1 MYFVWWRRIVL
12 VLGIAVFVLLGRS
25 AQAME
30 VRPPI
35 LEVSAR
41 AGESTGGVFLL
52 KNTELVE
59 KTYVFRIQGF
69 VPQGDQG
76 QQVFLPPTDTQGLP
90 SWLYLR
96 TPRVTLAP
104 GATVAVPF
112 LFRPPQGVGA
122 GGYQAVIFVE
132 PVNPRQMEGVVLGRR
147 IGVLVFAT
155 VEGDV
160 RRSLL
165 ISSFQRVSPRW
176 SASFS
181 PRFEAVLRNGGE
193 AHEVPSGRVMIKN
206 VFGQIKESFSLQ
218 SAERVARIL
227 PRSERRFFLASTRR
241 HAWIDGWGV
250 GWYRAELLL
259 DEPFIARADA
269 GWFFVLPWKS
279 AGVLGGIIF
288 LGIFIRKRRR

>member
-1 MYFVWWRRIVL
+1 
-12 VLGIAVFVLLGRS
+12 
-25 AQAME
+25 ME
-30 VRPPI
+30 VRPPL
-35 LEVSAR
+35 LEVRAR
-41 AGESTGGVFLL
+41 AGEATGGVFLL

-59 KTYVFRIQGF
+59 QTYVFRIQGF

-104 GATVAVPF
+104 GATVSVPF
-112 LFRPPQGVGA
+112 LFRPPQGVEA

-132 PVNPRQMEGVVLGRR
+132 PVNSGQMDGVVLGRR

-160 RRSLL
+160 LRSLS
-165 ISSFQRVSPRW
+165 ISSFQRKSPKW
-176 SASFS
+176 SASFF

-193 AHEVPSGRVMIKN
+193 AHEVPDGRVIVKN
-206 VFGQIKESFSLQ
+206 IFGQVKESLPLQ
-218 SAERVARIL
+218 TTERAARIL
-227 PRSERRFFLASTRR
+227 PRSERRFFLTPSSQD
-241 HAWIDGWGV
+241 AWIDGWGV

-259 DEPFIARADA
+259 DEPFTGRADA
-269 GWFFVLPWKS
+269 GWFFVIPWKS
-279 AGVLGGIIF
+279 AGVLGGSIF
-288 LGIFIRKRRR
+288 LIIFIRKRRR